1 MTNESLV
8 TKAGDDARAR
18 ECRPVWRDRA
28 ELLRLAD
35 LTLAE
40 FFRQLAR
47 YGPGS
52 RIVEEDGLV
61 LFAGSHGQPNPFRNG
76 AIRLDSRLSAE
87 EALARAQRF
96 FAPLKRSYVFWVRE
110 GEPELDELCRARGM
124 ALVEPEGLPELYL
137 EGPPPPLK
145 QPPEGVVLRRTDD
158 PVVRADYVDVVAEG
172 WGMSG
177 MARDLA
183 AQIFFHPDSMGDPN
197 VIAYVAYVDGRPAS
211 GCMALLA
218 HGIAVG
224 GNGATV
230 PWARRRGLAELCYG
244 AALQVAYHEFGIR
257 GSVCQ
262 SSPSGAGV
270 WAKMGYRPLTHYMRF
285 IGKPTAQT
293 AAWG

>member
-1 MTNESLV
+1 V
-8 TKAGDDARAR
+8 TETAIAHAAP
-18 ECRPVWRDRA
+18 ENAPPPSWTPVWRDRD
-28 ELLRLAD
+28 ELLRFAD

-47 YGPGS
+47 HGTGS

-76 AIRLDSRLSAE
+76 AFRLDHRLSAA

-96 FAPLKRSYVFWVRE
+96 FAPLNRSYVFWMRE
-110 GEPELDELCRARGM
+110 SDGDLDALCRSRGM
-124 ALVEPEGLPELYL
+124 ELVEPDGLPELFL
-137 EGPPPPLK
+137 EGPPPPPKPL
-145 QPPEGVVLRRTDD
+145 PDNVVLRRTTD
-158 PVVRADYVDVVAEG
+158 PDVCRDYVDVVAEG
-172 WGMSG
+172 WGMGGISNE
-177 MARDLA
+177 LA
-183 AQIFFHPDSMGDPN
+183 SQIFFHPDSMADPN

-218 HGIAVG
+218 YGIAVG

-230 PWARRRGLAELCYG
+230 PWARRRGLAEACYG
-244 AALQVAYHEFGIR
+244 ACLQVAYHEFGIR

-270 WAKMGYRPLTHYMRF
+270 WARMGYQPLTHYMRY
-285 IGKPTAQT
+285 IGRPPVAT
-293 AAWG
+293 WG

>member
-1 MTNESLV
+1 MSETALNEAFTQAGSLR
-8 TKAGDDARAR
+8 GDW
-18 ECRPVWRDRA
+18 RPLWRSRA
-28 ELLRLAD
+28 ELLRYAD

-47 YGPGS
+47 YGNGS

-76 AIRLDSRLSAE
+76 AIRLDDRLSATD
-87 EALARAQRF
+87 ALARAQQF

-110 GEPELDELCRARGM
+110 SDTDLNALCRSRGM
-124 ALVEPEGLPELYL
+124 ELVEPDGLPELFL

-145 QPPEGVVLRRTDD
+145 PLPENIVLRRTTD
-158 PVVRADYVDVVAEG
+158 PTVRRDYVDIVAEG
-172 WGMSG
+172 WGMG
-177 MARDLA
+177 GVEHELA
-183 AQIFFHPDSMGDPN
+183 SEIFFHPDSMGDPN
-197 VIAYVAYVDGRPAS
+197 VIAFVAYVDGRPAS

-218 HGIAVG
+218 YGIAVG

-230 PWARRRGLAELCYG
+230 SWARRRGLAEACY
-244 AALQVAYHEFGIR
+244 AACLQVAYGDFGIR

-270 WAKMGYRPLTHYMRF
+270 WARMGYQPLTHYMRY
-285 IGKPTAQT
+285 IGKPSVAT
-293 AAWG
+293 WG

>member
-1 MTNESLV
+1 MTSNE
-8 TKAGDDARAR
+8 TMQTAAQDKGHAAWT
-18 ECRPVWRDRA
+18 PVWHDRT

-52 RIVEEDGLV
+52 RIVEEEGLV

-76 AIRLDSRLSAE
+76 AIRLDARLSAE
-87 EALARAQRF
+87 ETLARAQRF
-96 FAPLKRSYVFWVRE
+96 FAPLKRSYVLWVRE
-110 GEPELDELCRARGM
+110 GEPDLEALCRAREM
-124 ALVEPEGLPELYL
+124 ELVEPDGLPELYL

-145 QPPEGVVLRRTDD
+145 PLPEGVLLRRTDD
-158 PVVRADYVDVVAEG
+158 PAVRDDYVDVVAEG

-177 MARDLA
+177 LEHELA
-183 AQIFFHPDSMGDPN
+183 SQIFFHPDSMADPN

-211 GCMALLA
+211 GCMTLLA
-218 HGIAVG
+218 YGIAVG

-244 AALQVAYHEFGIR
+244 ASLQVAYHEFGIR

-270 WAKMGYRPLTHYMRF
+270 WASMGYRPLTHYMRY
-285 IGKPTAQT
+285 IGKPAVST
-293 AAWG
+293 WG

>member
-1 MTNESLV
+1 MSGDTIVTVSGAEAESQLPAW
-8 TKAGDDARAR
+8 K
-18 ECRPVWRDRA
+18 PVWEDRT

-47 YGPGS
+47 YGAGS
-52 RIVEEDGLV
+52 RILEEDGLV
-61 LFAGSHGQPNPFRNG
+61 LFAGSHAQPNPFRNG
-76 AIRLDSRLSAE
+76 AIRLDERLSAA
-87 EALARAQRF
+87 EALERALQF

-110 GEPELDELCRARGM
+110 SEAELDALCRSRSM
-124 ALVEPEGLPELYL
+124 ELVEPDGLPELFL
-137 EGPPPPLK
+137 EGPPPPRMPL
-145 QPPEGVVLRRTDD
+145 PDNVVLRRTTD
-158 PVVRADYVDVVAEG
+158 PEVRRDYVDVVAEG

-177 MARDLA
+177 IATDLA
-183 AQIFFHPDSMGDPN
+183 SEIFFHPDSMGDPN
-197 VIAYVAYVDGRPAS
+197 VIAFVAYVDGRPAS

-230 PWARRRGLAELCYG
+230 QWARRRGLAELCY
-244 AALQVAYHEFGIR
+244 AACLEVAYGAFGIR

-270 WAKMGYRPLTHYMRF
+270 WTRMGYEPLTRYMRY
-285 IGKPTAQT
+285 IGRPPAVT
-293 AAWG
+293 WG